1 MTPPWETAM
10 AGALRTVLRVALL
23 PLLLLVGGCQEEID
37 PLHIGSKDFT
47 ENMILAEMMA
57 AMVEQERVPVQR
69 SIPYGNTFVTFEA
82 LKQGRIQLIPE
93 YNGTGLIYLGQPPTS
108 DGDAAMERLRPLF
121 ADLGLTWRDRFGF
134 SNDYV
139 LTMRPER
146 AQALGVRTIGDLA
159 RLPEVRFAVDEDFTK
174 RPLDGLGALVRR
186 YGLRQGTTV
195 THKIAEAGA
204 KDRIIQALLQD
215 DADVAELFRTD
226 PQIEE
231 YGLVVLE
238 DDLRF
243 FPVYEPA
250 PLARADALQRFP
262 AVAAAL
268 ARLDDKIT
276 SEAMRR
282 MNAEV
287 DLNGQAVRSVA
298 LGFLIDQ
305 GLLQELNTAA
315 TTGGEAVTIAVDAA
329 DSLSGPAGQALR
341 ATRTA
346 FPKRAVEVRQT
357 HEPLAEV
364 ASGRARL
371 GVTTADAFFMLK
383 GDRAVPVGGA
393 EALGVLGYKLA
404 HVITRRDGPAS
415 LDAVRRLGAGQ
426 AGGASDRTA
435 RFVLGGIGG
444 VEAVSIVNSEGEDLG
459 GQFAALTN
467 GSVDAIFATAPEG
480 DPAILKL
487 MEGGDFKLLPLAGW
501 TSGNAALRFSFLRP
515 AQIRAGTYA
524 GQVEPIET
532 VSTQMVLVGP
542 SSVREAIGAQ
552 GPVTTGTAPTQ
563 PLSPGTIKQLNAAL
577 SSDELTDPTLPIP
590 PALSPELAAPPQRLE
605 ADVWG
610 AIVNLVVLL
619 VMGYLFYLLVAAP
632 RRARGKP
639 PAAGEPAQSA

>member
-1 MTPPWETAM
+1 
-10 AGALRTVLRVALL
+10 
-23 PLLLLVGGCQEEID
+23 
-37 PLHIGSKDFT
+37 
-47 ENMILAEMMA
+47 
-57 AMVEQERVPVQR
+57 
-69 SIPYGNTFVTFEA
+69 
-82 LKQGRIQLIPE
+82 
-93 YNGTGLIYLGQPPTS
+93 
-108 DGDAAMERLRPLF
+108 MERLRPLF

-268 ARLDDKIT
+268 ARLDGKIT

-305 GLLQELNTAA
+305 GLLQEPNTAA
-315 TTGGEAVTIAVDAA
+315 ATGGEAVTIAVDAA
-329 DSLSGPAGQALR
+329 DSSSGPAGQALR

-371 GVTTADAFFMLK
+371 GVTTADAFFMLR

-435 RFVLGGIGG
+435 RFVLGAHRRRRGG
-444 VEAVSIVNSEGEDLG
+444 EHREQRGRGPGRAVRRPDQRLGGRDLRHRTRGRPCDPEADGGRRFQAAAARRLDLG
-459 GQFAALTN
+459 QRR
-467 GSVDAIFATAPEG
+467 
-480 DPAILKL
+480 
-487 MEGGDFKLLPLAGW
+487 LA
-501 TSGNAALRFSFLRP
+501 
-515 AQIRAGTYA
+515 
-524 GQVEPIET
+524 
-532 VSTQMVLVGP
+532 
-542 SSVREAIGAQ
+542 
-552 GPVTTGTAPTQ
+552 
-563 PLSPGTIKQLNAAL
+563 
-577 SSDELTDPTLPIP
+577 
-590 PALSPELAAPPQRLE
+590 
-605 ADVWG
+605 
-610 AIVNLVVLL
+610 LL
-619 VMGYLFYLLVAAP
+619 V
-632 RRARGKP
+632 
-639 PAAGEPAQSA
+639 PAAGPDPGRHLRRPGRARSRP

>member
-1 MTPPWETAM
+1 MTPPRGTAM
-10 AGALRTVLRVALL
+10 AGALRTALRVALL
-23 PLLLLVGGCQEEID
+23 PLLLLVGGCQEEIE
-37 PLHIGSKDFT
+37 PLHVGSKDFT

-82 LKQGRIQLIPE
+82 LKQGRIHLIPE

-268 ARLDDKIT
+268 ARLDGKIT

-287 DLNGQAVRSVA
+287 DLNGQTARSVA
-298 LGFLIDQ
+298 LGFLASQ
-305 GLLQELNTAA
+305 GLLQVADAA
-315 TTGGEAVTIAVDAA
+315 AAPGEALAVAIDAA

-341 ATRTA
+341 AARAA
-346 FPKRAVEVRQT
+346 FPKRAIAVREAPQ
-357 HEPLAEV
+357 PMAEV
-364 ASGRARL
+364 TSGRARL
-371 GVTTADAFFMLK
+371 GVVSAEAFFAVE

-393 EALGVLGYKLA
+393 EALGVVGYKLA
-404 HVITRRDGPAS
+404 HVVTRRNGPATFE
-415 LDAVRRLGAGQ
+415 DVRRLGVGQ
-426 AGGASDRTA
+426 SDSASDRTA
-435 RFVLGGIGG
+435 RMVLAAIGG
-444 VEAVSIVNSEGEDLG
+444 ADEVSVVSGGADDLG
-459 GQFAALTN
+459 VQFDALIK
-467 GSVDAIFATAPEG
+467 GLVDALFVMAPDG
-480 DPAILKL
+480 DPTILTL
-487 MEGGDFKLLPLAGW
+487 MESGNFRLLPLAAW

-524 GQVEPIET
+524 GQVEPVET
-532 VSTQMVLVGP
+532 VSAQMVLVGP

-552 GPVTTGTAPTQ
+552 GPGTTGTAPTQ

-619 VMGYLFYLLVAAP
+619 LMGYLFYLLVAAP
-632 RRARGKP
+632 RREPSPPVSKP
-639 PAAGEPAQSA
+639 VRPA

>member
-1 MTPPWETAM
+1 MTPPWGTVM
-10 AGALRTVLRVALL
+10 ADALRTALRVALL

-82 LKQGRIQLIPE
+82 LKQGRIHLIPE
-93 YNGTGLIYLGQPPTS
+93 YNGTGLIYLGQPPTY

-121 ADLGLTWRDRFGF
+121 ADLGLTWRERFGF

-195 THKIAEAGA
+195 THKVAEAGA

-215 DADVAELFRTD
+215 DADVAELYRTD

-238 DDLRF
+238 DNLRF

-268 ARLDDKIT
+268 ARLDGTIT
-276 SEAMRR
+276 SEVMRR

-287 DLNGQAVRSVA
+287 DLNGQAVRSVT

-305 GLLQELNTAA
+305 GLLQEPNTAA
-315 TTGGEAVTIAVDAA
+315 GGGEAVTIAVDAA
-329 DSLSGPAGQALR
+329 DSLSGRAGQALR

-371 GVTTADAFFMLK
+371 GVTPADAFFRWR

-393 EALGVLGYKLA
+393 EARGVLGYKLA
-404 HVITRRDGPAS
+404 HVIPRRDGPAS
-415 LDAVRRLGAGQ
+415 LDAVRRLGAWQ
-426 AGGASDRTA
+426 AGGTSDRTA
-435 RFVLGGIGG
+435 RFVLGAIGG

-487 MEGGDFKLLPLAGW
+487 TEGGDFKLLPLAGW

-524 GQVEPIET
+524 GQAEPVET
-532 VSTQMVLVGP
+532 VSAQMVLVGP
-542 SSVREAIGAQ
+542 SSVREAVGAQ

-563 PLSPGTIKQLNAAL
+563 PLSPGTIKQQNASL
-577 SSDELTDPTLPIP
+577 SSDER
-590 PALSPELAAPPQRLE
+590 S
-605 ADVWG
+605 
-610 AIVNLVVLL
+610 
-619 VMGYLFYLLVAAP
+619 
-632 RRARGKP
+632 
-639 PAAGEPAQSA
+639 